1 MEDQQMIQ
9 YDLEV
14 QYRQVQIQTLTKI
27 QQTLMVLVDRILQ
40 NLLATRL
47 PLAREIQVA
56 RLQIPMTTTTLL

>member
-14 QYRQVQIQTLTKI
+14 QYGQVQIKMRIKI
-27 QQTLMVLVDRILQ
+27 QEVLMVLVDRILQ
-40 NLLATRL
+40 KPLATLL

-56 RLQIPMTTTTLL
+56 RLQIPMTITTLL